1 MNNIEKLF
9 SVLQEMENTKNDTQ
23 ENSLRDK
30 IILES
35 GYEVL
40 RVSKLDY
47 KNNKEEMINIKKI

>member
-1 MNNIEKLF
+1 MNKIEKLF
-9 SVLQEMENTKNDTQ
+9 SVLQEMENTKNDTP